1 MFNMTSISIK
11 VRWMHV
17 INFLVA
23 FSILLLFIF
32 PILNLLFTSFRPDAQ
47 TMMGDPR
54 RFTPT
59 LKNYVQI
66 FSFTSFPLL
75 KYLTNSIIVS
85 LGSTVLS
92 LLLGIP
98 AAYGIARF
106 KVGGRNLS
114 FTILSFRIIPPIV
127 FALPMFILMSV
138 FHLLDTPMALIL
150 AYLTFNL
157 PLTVWV
163 LRSFIHDIP
172 TEIEE
177 AAMIDGAS
185 TWRILIR
192 IVTPLLGPGIASVTL
207 LDIFFSWNEFL
218 FALMLTSNHA
228 VTMTLGTAK
237 FITGYSIL
245 WGPLSAASIVGMLP
259 MVALGVLF
267 QKRLV
272 SGLSLGALK

>member
-1 MFNMTSISIK
+1 MSRR
-11 VRWMHV
+11 VRWAHI
-17 INFLVA
+17 INFLIA
-23 FSILLLFIF
+23 SFLLLLFIF
-32 PILNLLFTSFRPDAQ
+32 PILNLLLTSFRPDAQ

-54 RFTPT
+54 KFTPT
-59 LKNYVQI
+59 LNNYVQI

-75 KYLTNSIIVS
+75 KYLTNSIIIS

-106 KVGGRNLS
+106 KVGGRNLA

-138 FHLLDTPMALIL
+138 FHLLDTPVALIL

-163 LRSFIHDIP
+163 LKSFIRDIP
-172 TEIEE
+172 VEIEE

-185 TWRILIR
+185 TWRILVR

-218 FALMLTSNHA
+218 FALMLTSNNA

-245 WGPLSAASIVGMLP
+245 WGPLSAASIIGMLP
-259 MVALGVLF
+259 MVALGVIF